1 MTPDEFITRYEQ
13 ALASQE
19 WEMVEPLIHENSSVT
34 FSNGQIHRG
43 KGAVEKAFRTNFDL
57 IKEEEYAMSDLH
69 WVLKNETFA
78 ICTFV
83 YHWSGVINRK
93 PASGSGRGTS
103 SLVKEG
109 EAWQLVAE
117 HLGPNS

>member
-19 WEMVEPLIHENSSVT
+19 WEMVEPLIHANGSVT

-43 KGAVEKAFRTNFDL
+43 KAAVEKAFRTNFDL

-78 ICTFV
+78 VCTFV